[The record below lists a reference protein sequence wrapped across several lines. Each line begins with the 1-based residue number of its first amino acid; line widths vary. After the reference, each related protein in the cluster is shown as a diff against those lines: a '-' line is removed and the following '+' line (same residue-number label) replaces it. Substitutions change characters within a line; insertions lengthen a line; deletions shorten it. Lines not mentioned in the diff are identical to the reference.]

1 LRFAQLFELLLELSV
16 AILDSV
22 NIFMILTVYDRPVV
36 HIAADQ
42 ITQPWRKEL
51 CWYCERYVKH
61 NTDSAQRHPYMRGGV
76 CVSTDL
82 QHTILSTDI
91 MHFDTML
98 SVIMPLVQQHADLYV
113 KQTVKRLNYSYSW
126 INLMQQGGEIH
137 AHTDAN
143 DPTVALIATYYAQA
157 AESSDLVFIDPRH
170 PVSWPSEA
178 ANDHVVRLPVSQGDL
193 VIFDTLI
200 THAVDALN
208 CVGPRMTISTEFR
221 MEV

>member
-1 LRFAQLFELLLELSV
+1 
-16 AILDSV
+16 
-22 NIFMILTVYDRPVV
+22 MILTVYDRPVV
-36 HIAADQ
+36 HVAADQ
-42 ITQPWRKEL
+42 ITQPWREEL
-51 CWYCERYVKH
+51 YWYCERYIKH
-61 NTDSAQRHPYMRGGV
+61 NTDSAQRHPYMRGGAG
-76 CVSTDL
+76 VSTDL
-82 QHTILSTDI
+82 QHNILSSNI
-91 MHFDTML
+91 MHFDSL
-98 SVIMPLVQQHADLYV
+98 LREIMPLVQQHADLFV
-113 KQTVKRLNYSYSW
+113 SQPVKRLNYSYSW

-143 DPTVALIATYYAQA
+143 DPTLALIATYYAQA
-157 AESSDLVFIDPRH
+157 AESSDLVFIDPQH

-193 VIFDTLI
+193 VIFDTFI

>member
-1 LRFAQLFELLLELSV
+1 
-16 AILDSV
+16 
-22 NIFMILTVYDRPVV
+22 MILTVYDRPVV
-36 HIAADQ
+36 HVAADQ
-42 ITQPWRKEL
+42 ITQPWREEL
-51 CWYCERYVKH
+51 YWYCERYIKH
-61 NTDSAQRHPYMRGGV
+61 NTDSAQRHPYMRGGAG
-76 CVSTDL
+76 VSTDL
-82 QHTILSTDI
+82 QHNILSTDI

-98 SVIMPLVQQHADLYV
+98 SVIMPLVQQHADLFV
-113 KQTVKRLNYSYSW
+113 SQPVKRLNYSYSW

-143 DPTVALIATYYAQA
+143 DPTLALIATYYARA
-157 AESSDLVFIDPRH
+157 AESSDLVFIDPQH

-193 VIFDTLI
+193 VIFDTFI